1 MAETTKKQRF
11 EVGTRFVGNVNYV
24 PMEVIGIHD
33 PWKGCQYEGV
43 FKPAPRAVIRN
54 LLTGNTSTYGLSAL
68 EHCDVTILDDGAEI
82 LITRDGKAAGIV
94 TGQSHRYCAGCQKDH
109 PCYIVKW
116 FNGKTTKPCMAGTY
130 RNALGILQ
138 IK

>member
-68 EHCDVTILDDGAEI
+68 EHCDVTILDNGVIWTACI
-82 LITRDGKAAGIV
+82 SFWRNWV
-94 TGQSHRYCAGCQKDH
+94 TSCRMKKRICKTAPI
-109 PCYIVKW
+109 PCSIRSLRRMPA
-116 FNGKTTKPCMAGTY
+116 N
-130 RNALGILQ
+130 
-138 IK
+138 

>member
-54 LLTGNTSTYGLSAL
+54 LLTGNTSTQETAMSVRWIAFMY
-68 EHCDVTILDDGAEI
+68 
-82 LITRDGKAAGIV
+82 DGKEIFAYTIKGTFPGEMQATKELLAAERGISPEEI
-94 TGQSHRYCAGCQKDH
+94 T
-109 PCYIVKW
+109 
-116 FNGKTTKPCMAGTY
+116 
-130 RNALGILQ
+130 
-138 IK
+138 IKLR

>member
-1 MAETTKKQRF
+1 MAEPINKQRF

-43 FKPAPRAVIRN
+43 FKPAPRAVIKN
-54 LLTGNTSTYGLSAL
+54 LVTGNTFSYGLSAL
-68 EHCDVTILDDGAEI
+68 EHCDVTIFASDADFIMDRSGQV
-82 LITRDGKAAGIV
+82 AGTVIS
-94 TGQSHRYCAGCQKDH
+94 QSSRYCAACQKEH
-109 PCYIVKW
+109 ACYIVKW
-116 FNGKTTKPCMAGTY
+116 PDGKTSKPCTAGLF
-130 RNALGILQ
+130 RNAFGMLQ